1 MSNLTLE
8 NVTDYAS
15 AKAFIG
21 NRDRAKLG
29 HNTYLYRDWIDNSFY
44 VEYHDNMIVEY
55 RVDSTYV
62 SNCGWHTPTTTNRL
76 NKLTEMSFRI
86 RQGAHQ
92 YLTEVGVW
100 VYLNRL
106 GLTQKFDGLDNNGK
120 VISRMFEGVA

>member
-1 MSNLTLE
+1 MSNLKLQ
-8 NVTDYAS
+8 NITDYAS
-15 AKAFIG
+15 AKDFIG

-29 HNTYLYRDWIDNSFY
+29 HNTYLYRSIDDSFY
-44 VEYHDNMIVEY
+44 VEYHGNMIVEY

-62 SNCGWHTPTTTNRL
+62 SNCGWHTTTTTNRL

>member
-1 MSNLTLE
+1 MSNLKLQ
-8 NVTDYAS
+8 NITDYAS

-29 HNTYLYRDWIDNSFY
+29 HNTYLYRGIADTFQ
-44 VEYHDNMIVEY
+44 VEYHGNQIIIYEPTM
-55 RVDSTYV
+55 TYAT
-62 SNCGWHTPTTTNRL
+62 NCGWHTTTTTNRL
-76 NKLTEMSFRI
+76 NKLTKMSFRI
-86 RQGAHQ
+86 RKGVHQ

>member
-15 AKAFIG
+15 ASAFIG

-29 HNTYLYRDWIDNSFY
+29 HNTYLYRGMGESFY
-44 VEYHDNMIVEY
+44 VEYHGNSIVFYE
-55 RVDSTYV
+55 RARTFVT
-62 SNCGWHTPTTTNRL
+62 NRGWHTTTTTNRL
-76 NKLTEMSFRI
+76 NKLTKMSFRI

-100 VYLNRL
+100 VYLSRS
-106 GLTQKFDGLDNNGK
+106 GLTQMIDGLDNNGK
-120 VISRMFEGVA
+120 VISRMIEGVA